1 MALSQTMDD
10 GFFRYGPV
18 EIDHLTRQ
26 DPALGRAIERIGRIE
41 RPVIADPFAAL
52 VHSVVAQ
59 QISGRAAAT
68 VSQRLAERLGA
79 ISPATIGA
87 APLEDIQSCGLS
99 WRKASVIK
107 GLSDAV
113 VEGALDLDALPTL
126 PDDEVIAHLS
136 AQRGIGAWTAE
147 MILIFS
153 LQRPDVVSWGDLG
166 IRRGMMTLYE
176 RDDLDRA
183 TFDRYRARYSPF
195 GSVAS
200 LYLWR
205 IAAEK

>member
-1 MALSQTMDD
+1 MVLSLPMHD

-18 EIDHLTRQ
+18 EIDYLTQQ
-26 DPALGRAIERIGRIE
+26 DPALGQAIERIGMLE
-41 RPVIADPFAAL
+41 RPVIPDPFAAL

-59 QISGRAAAT
+59 QISGKAAAT
-68 VSQRLAERLGA
+68 VSRRLVERLGA
-79 ISPATIGA
+79 ITPATVGA
-87 APLEDIQSCGLS
+87 APLEDIQRCGLS
-99 WRKASVIK
+99 LRKASTIK

-113 VEGALDLDALPTL
+113 AEGALDLDALPTL
-126 PDDEVIAHLS
+126 PDDEVIARLS
-136 AQRGIGAWTAE
+136 ALRGIGVWTAE

-166 IRRGMMTLYE
+166 IRRGMMTLYG

-183 TFDRYRARYSPF
+183 AFDRYRARYSPF

-205 IAAEK
+205 IAAGE

>member
-1 MALSQTMDD
+1 MVLSLPMYD

-18 EIDHLTRQ
+18 EIDHLTQQ
-26 DPALGRAIERIGRIE
+26 DPALGQAIERIGMLE
-41 RPVIADPFAAL
+41 RPVIPDPFAAL

-59 QISGRAAAT
+59 QISGKAAAT
-68 VSQRLAERLGA
+68 VSRRLVERLGA
-79 ISPATIGA
+79 ITPATVGA
-87 APLEDIQSCGLS
+87 APLEDIQRCGLS
-99 WRKASVIK
+99 LRKASTIK

-113 VEGALDLDALPTL
+113 AEGALDLDALPTL
-126 PDDEVIAHLS
+126 PDDEVIARLS
-136 AQRGIGAWTAE
+136 ALRGIGVWTAE

-166 IRRGMMTLYE
+166 IRRGMMTLYG

-183 TFDRYRARYSPF
+183 AFDRYRARYSPF

-205 IAAEK
+205 VAAGE